1 MTRITI
7 SGRNCDISRSAFQS
21 IGRGLALLGGP
32 AEAVTAKAHGHL
44 RELSGEVIQV
54 DPHRAAVPSVLTAA
68 AHTWG
73 WIEFAASAAVTVL
86 PVLMMMV
93 MQ

>member
-32 AEAVTAKAHGHL
+32 AEAVTACSRQT
-44 RELSGEVIQV
+44 RELSSEVIQTQ
-54 DPHRAAVPSVLTAA
+54 PHHRAAVPSFKPA

-73 WIEFAASAAVTVL
+73 WIEFAAAAIVL
-86 PVLMMMV
+86 VGPIFVMV
-93 MQ
+93 MK

>member
-32 AEAVTAKAHGHL
+32 AEAVTAKAHGPL

-54 DPHRAAVPSVLTAA
+54 DPHRAAVPSFKPA

-73 WIEFAASAAVTVL
+73 WIEFAAAATVL
-86 PVLMMMV
+86 PVLMMVV